1 MGGDSRWD
9 TRRALESG
17 EGESASSWTP
27 PAWRAV
33 LSSLTSPVLDCSA
46 VSDFSES
53 MGVGADA
60 EVSSRVGGIV
70 YSVVL
75 ARGAWI

>member
-1 MGGDSRWD
+1 MGGDRRWD

-17 EGESASSWTP
+17 EGESVSSWTP

-46 VSDFSES
+46 VSDFSVS

-60 EVSSRVGGIV
+60 EVS
-70 YSVVL
+70 
-75 ARGAWI
+75 